1 MNKLSLLRISGL
13 RERERRGRCWAA
25 CSDEHACNL
34 IEFFMCGV
42 IAGQDTDHRLDAK
55 RLLKLVVGRECCV
68 LVGSEIFRSFN

>member
-1 MNKLSLLRISGL
+1 
-13 RERERRGRCWAA
+13 
-25 CSDEHACNL
+25 
-34 IEFFMCGV
+34 MCGV